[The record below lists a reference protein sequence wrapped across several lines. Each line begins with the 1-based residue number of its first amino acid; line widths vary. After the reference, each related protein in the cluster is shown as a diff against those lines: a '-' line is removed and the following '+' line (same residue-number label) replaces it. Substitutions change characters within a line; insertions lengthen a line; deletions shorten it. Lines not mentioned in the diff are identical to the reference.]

1 MSEELLTRLEEK
13 VQNAVEMIELLKAE
27 VAELEP
33 LRSEVAELEPLK
45 AQVAELTEENNALKD
60 ARSQW
65 EEKLTNLIGKF
76 EQLEAAGE
84 EATVDETV
92 DDNESNE
99 ETASDED
106 SSSEENSFS
115 T

>member
-27 VAELEP
+27 VADLEP
-33 LRSEVAELEPLK
+33 LRAEVADIEPLK
-45 AQVAELTEENNALKD
+45 AQIAELTEENNALKD

-76 EQLEAAGE
+76 EQLEEAAGD
-84 EATVDETV
+84 EAT
-92 DDNESNE
+92 E
-99 ETASDED
+99 ETTAENDESAD
-106 SSSEENSFS
+106 EESSSEEHSYS